1 MSLNESFI
9 NLRKVAGEFDS
20 PKNMTVGLNNPL
32 DVMKAAFHW
41 SPSLILMLLYPDCMS
56 NLVKMV
62 TSFTMSIRLEIR
74 GSG

>member
-1 MSLNESFI
+1 MSLNESFM
-9 NLRKVAGEFDS
+9 NLWKVAGEFDN

-41 SPSLILMLLYPDCMS
+41 SPSLILMLLYLDQIS
-56 NLVKMV
+56 NFVKIV
-62 TSFTMSIRLEIR
+62 VSLTMSMRSDIR